1 MVMAVLTVMVV
12 VCTVCQP
19 VAGWVDVTE
28 GSSVDAWKLNKDDLL
43 ERDCPTCGA
52 GHKKIVYKRL
62 TDPLKIDFKN
72 LFLHQVQRPVYALA
86 LIRATY

>member
-1 MVMAVLTVMVV
+1 MVV
-12 VCTVCQP
+12 VLTVCQP
-19 VAGWVDVTE
+19 AGGKWVDVTE
-28 GSSVDAWKLNKDDLL
+28 GSSVDAWKLNKGDLL

-52 GHKKIVYKRL
+52 GHKKIVYKRI
-62 TDPLKIDFKN
+62 TDPGKIDFKN